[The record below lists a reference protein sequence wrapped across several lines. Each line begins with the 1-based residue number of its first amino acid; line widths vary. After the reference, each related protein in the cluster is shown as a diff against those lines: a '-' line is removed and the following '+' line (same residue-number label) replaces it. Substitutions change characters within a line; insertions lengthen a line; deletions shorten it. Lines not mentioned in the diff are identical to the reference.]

1 MSAKKSFITFFL
13 AVGLVAGGTVAPAN
27 AVGTV
32 NGKCTYY
39 DSFVG
44 TSSRRGNSST
54 AGQKKLCGN
63 VKVRVGYNV
72 SGGTAL
78 YTSWKSGSGL
88 VIQGPVGYQVFG
100 GEHTVSN
107 PTLGAYPKLVR
118 S

>member
-1 MSAKKSFITFFL
+1 MSVKKSFVTFL
-13 AVGLVAGGTVAPAN
+13 VAVGLIAGGTVTAAPAN

-54 AGQKKLCGN
+54 AGQKSLCGN
-63 VKVRVGYNV
+63 VKIRVGYNV
-72 SGGTAL
+72 S
-78 YTSWKSGSGL
+78 
-88 VIQGPVGYQVFG
+88 G